1 MEKIKKTSEQ
11 SRAKLRRASAQSLP
25 DRPTAAGMKPDDLR
39 RALWNPML
47 GEELSL
53 LSEQDRIVDETN
65 KALSEVEDAIESER
79 ASRVAAINDEWRAR
93 VLADNDERAD
103 RERAIDELGQHED
116 AREAAHD
123 AEEASYREGIA
134 AELDARVK
142 VIPSERMPGIYG
154 QVGETTQLYP
164 LEFAPL
170 PRNTVVMRSPNGCIY
185 TETDDEEYEIYDD
198 VNHLAVG
205 KRYRVVNIK
214 YLQDELKKS
223 VTPRL
228 DALETALSGTARS
241 YVIED
246 LAELSQLVNGELLDF
261 DVFDLITGDNIL
273 LRQKDAPDFWF
284 ESARGKAAA
293 QAPVYTHTEYDGE
306 GNVISKTDYRLSVIV
321 GDEQIGVL
329 HVLESDYSLIEGKA
343 ISAGKAAQEAQ
354 AAAQEAQAAIDDAQG
369 KADARYVKKT
379 DTASSYV
386 LGLVKIN
393 KGYGVNI
400 QGGTGVLAIQKAAS
414 DEISAKTNNY
424 KPIVPSTLDYAIKS
438 GLTKNALKL
447 TDAEKEAA
455 QEWLG
460 IKQTNFTAREGATV
474 TKPAG
479 AKRYA
484 QIKEIGGARASYL
497 ASPSDVNLWDFVAND
512 PTRIVTDTGTVL
524 FELSEEALAQLP
536 DFGLDGNYIYFE
548 DGIAYYKQTT
558 KREAYDYEPKDREA
572 VVEQIVDGG
581 SIVRMDEI
589 ITDVSAYINFDGMI
603 DTSGA
608 TSFSVEMR
616 YSEEDIQNRVL
627 SYNGVVADNDYD
639 YRLGKMRI
647 AFEV

>member
-79 ASRVAAINDEWRAR
+79 ASRVAAINDE
-93 VLADNDERAD
+93 RAD

-142 VIPSERMPGIYG
+142 VIPSERKPGIYG
-154 QVGETTQLYP
+154 QVGETTQLYR
-164 LEFAPL
+164 LEFAPY
-170 PRNTVVMRSPNGCIY
+170 PTNTVVMRSPNGCIY
-185 TETDDEEYEIYDD
+185 TETDDEEYEIFDD

-246 LAELSQLVNGELLDF
+246 LEELSQLVNDELSDF

-284 ESARGKAAA
+284 ESAKGKAAA

-306 GNVISKTDYRLSVIV
+306 GNVISTTDYRLSMIV
-321 GDEQIGVL
+321 DDEQIGVL

-343 ISAGKAAQEAQ
+343 IGAGKAAQEAK
-354 AAAQEAQAAIDDAQG
+354 AAAQEARDAVEQV
-369 KADARYVKKT
+369 DVR
-379 DTASSYV
+379 
-386 LGLVKIN
+386 
-393 KGYGVNI
+393 
-400 QGGTGVLAIQKAAS
+400 LAQKV
-414 DEISAKTNNY
+414 DK
-424 KPIVPSTLDYAIKS
+424 VPSLGKEYTVAAVDRRGAAVGANGMPIALAADVGTFGGAIPLRDYYGRLRVGTTATMDDYHAVSVGYLNKQLGDCVKS
-438 GLTKNALKL
+438 VDDRISVLEDRIGELL
-447 TDAEKEAA
+447 A
-455 QEWLG
+455 QF
-460 IKQTNFTAREGATV
+460 ITREGATV
-474 TKPAG
+474 IKPDG

-484 QIKEIGGARASYL
+484 QIGEIHGAISTYRI
-497 ASPSDVNLWDFVAND
+497 SPNVYDYEAIRNYPVQIVSDKDTVVFEIPEDVV
-512 PTRIVTDTGTVL
+512 PT
-524 FELSEEALAQLP
+524 LP
-536 DFGLDGNYIYFE
+536 HFGVEGNSIFF
-548 DGIAYYKQTT
+548 DNGKAYYKQTT
-558 KREAYDYEPKDREA
+558 KLEDSLYSLSAGETTIEEIQYGNK
-572 VVEQIVDGG
+572 VVKLSGEIVTDISERIPSDGVIDVSDVTSLTVKMKYSQPEVADMVVDGALG
-581 SIVRMDEI
+581 TE
-589 ITDVSAYINFDGMI
+589 G
-603 DTSGA
+603 
-608 TSFSVEMR
+608 
-616 YSEEDIQNRVL
+616 
-627 SYNGVVADNDYD
+627 DYD